1 MAEPEFHPG
10 QCEIHAVNHS
20 PVPVGSLPYS
30 FLIPHPELLPY
41 PRGSTVLKL
50 DCLTSSY
57 FYVCCLLRTRNT
69 IHCGI
74 KKSGVLTWI
83 EACTLVFLSLV
94 FWDLTI
100 LLHVNLCSKCEYM
113 LCFIYPCTRPLN
125 VRMNS
130 VCVQHGM
137 YYIPN
142 PFPVVSR
149 EPVNLSQGSAPR
161 SLSCL
166 SCYERTVLDGLAQSW
181 LWKSG
186 Q

>member
-1 MAEPEFHPG
+1 MLLTTHLCLWGLYRIPSWSLTPNSFPTPE
-10 QCEIHAVNHS
+10 AALSWSWTVS
-20 PVPVGSLPYS
+20 PAH
-30 FLIPHPELLPY
+30 I
-41 PRGSTVLKL
+41 
-50 DCLTSSY
+50 